1 MSTFVATTI
10 GRGGMVAMLEVQET
24 EKPQKGEFKLSRDC
38 VKVNLESGLFT
49 DMTDRVNNADG
60 KVYILTSDL
69 EEN

>member
-24 EKPQKGEFKLSRDC
+24 EKPQKGEVKLSKDC

-49 DMTDRVNNADG
+49 DMTDKVSNADG

-69 EEN
+69 EAN